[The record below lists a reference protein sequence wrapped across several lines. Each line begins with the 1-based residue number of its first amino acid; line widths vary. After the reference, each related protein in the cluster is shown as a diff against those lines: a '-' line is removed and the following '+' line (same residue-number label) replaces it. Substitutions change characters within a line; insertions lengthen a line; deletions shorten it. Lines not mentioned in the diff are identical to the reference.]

1 MVEFFMPGG
10 RQADRGAIA
19 ARVERAS
26 AAMRADGSPVR
37 FLQAVSVPADELY
50 LCFFDAAT
58 MTAVSEVSR
67 RAGLPFEGRPEPV
80 EFIHRGRV
88 ELIAP

>member
-10 RQADRGAIA
+10 RQADCGAIA
-19 ARVERAS
+19 VRVERAS
-26 AAMRADGSPVR
+26 AAMRADGSSVR
-37 FLQAVSVPADELY
+37 FVQAVSVPADELY

-58 MTAVSEVSR
+58 IAAVSEVTR

-80 EFIHRGRV
+80 EFIHRG
-88 ELIAP
+88 LAAP

>member
-10 RQADRGAIA
+10 RQADRSVVA

-26 AAMRADGSPVR
+26 AATRAQGTPVR

-50 LCFFDAAT
+50 LCFFDAPT
-58 MTAVSEVSR
+58 MEAVSEVSQ
-67 RAGLPFEGRPEPV
+67 RARLPFEGRPEPV
-80 EFIHRGRV
+80 EFIHRG
-88 ELIAP
+88 LH

>member
-10 RQADRGAIA
+10 READRGGVA

-26 AAMRADGSPVR
+26 AAMSAGGSPVR

-50 LCFFDAAT
+50 LCFFDAPT
-58 MTAVSEVSR
+58 MAAVS
-67 RAGLPFEGRPEPV
+67 A
-80 EFIHRGRV
+80 
-88 ELIAP
+88 

>member
-10 RQADRGAIA
+10 RRTDCGAIA

-58 MTAVSEVSR
+58 IAAVSEVSR
-67 RAGLPFEGRPEPV
+67 RAGLPFEGQPEPV
-80 EFIHRGRV
+80 EFIHRG
-88 ELIAP
+88 LAAP